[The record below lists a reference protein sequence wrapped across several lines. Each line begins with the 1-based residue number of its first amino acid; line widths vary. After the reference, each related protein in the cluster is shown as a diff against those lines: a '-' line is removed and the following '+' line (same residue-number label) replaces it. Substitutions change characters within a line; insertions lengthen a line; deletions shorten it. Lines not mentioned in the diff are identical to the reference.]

1 MEGFSKEE
9 TWDFFLVL
17 DQLEVGELRADCLH
31 HKQELRGMKLSTR
44 RKQMFNLLEEE
55 NLRAC
60 YYNLDVGR
68 HLRKDCTHH
77 SFF

>member
-1 MEGFSKEE
+1 MG
-9 TWDFFLVL
+9 FFLVL

-44 RKQMFNLLEEE
+44 RKQMFNLLEGEE

-60 YYNLDVGR
+60 CCNLDAGR
-68 HLRKDCTHH
+68 YLRKDCARH